1 METPIVIDYMSFTV
15 IINSLYSFSSYIYN
29 YTNTPVVKLKRS
41 NTFNVHGM
49 LPTVSYTKDRIKL
62 YPQ

>member
-15 IINSLYSFSSYIYN
+15 IINSLYSLSGVYN